1 MRLLSI
7 LVGGRLNRVAIL
19 TEITGVTMRV
29 AVLAS
34 GGKDSAYAA
43 WWAQLQ
49 GWEVVS
55 LVTVLVKGDDSMM
68 FQLQNTWITAF
79 QASSSGVPWKPI
91 ISFGEEEEE
100 VGDLESSITAEGYI
114 LDFNEIFPPGI
125 EIPENLVIHSAP
137 LDIDGLVVGALR
149 SDYQKTRIERMCQ
162 RLGIASFSPLWHKDQ
177 GEHMQSFLEHG
188 FGVVFTSVST
198 EGMSAD
204 WVGRTLDGESLNEL
218 RDLSKRHRFNLD
230 GEGGEFETIVVSA
243 PHMRRDVI
251 LEGETFWKGSRGSL
265 EILSC
270 RLS

>member
-91 ISFGEEEEE
+91 ISFGEEEKE

-125 EIPENLVIHSAP
+125 EIPENLVIHSGP

-218 RDLSKRHRFNLD
+218 RSLSKRHRFNLD

-243 PHMRRDVI
+243 PHMRRDLI

>member
-1 MRLLSI
+1 M
-7 LVGGRLNRVAIL
+7 AIL

-91 ISFGEEEEE
+91 ISFGKEEEE

-218 RDLSKRHRFNLD
+218 MDLSERHRFNLD

>member
-125 EIPENLVIHSAP
+125 EIPENLVIHSGP

-218 RDLSKRHRFNLD
+218 RDLSRRHRFNLD

-243 PHMRRDVI
+243 PHMRRDLI

>member
-91 ISFGEEEEE
+91 ISFGEEEKE

-125 EIPENLVIHSAP
+125 EIPENLVIHNGP

-218 RDLSKRHRFNLD
+218 RDLSRRHRFNLD

>member
-1 MRLLSI
+1 M
-7 LVGGRLNRVAIL
+7 AIL

-100 VGDLESSITAEGYI
+100 IGDLESSITAEGYI

-125 EIPENLVIHSAP
+125 EIPENLVIHNGP

>member
-1 MRLLSI
+1 
-7 LVGGRLNRVAIL
+7 
-19 TEITGVTMRV
+19 
-29 AVLAS
+29 
-34 GGKDSAYAA
+34 
-43 WWAQLQ
+43 
-49 GWEVVS
+49 
-55 LVTVLVKGDDSMM
+55 MM

-230 GEGGEFETIVVSA
+230 GEGGEFETIVFSA
-243 PHMRRDVI
+243 PHMRRDLI
-251 LEGETFWKGSRGSL
+251 LEGKTFWKGSRGSL

>member
-125 EIPENLVIHSAP
+125 EIPENLVIHSGP

-204 WVGRTLDGESLNEL
+204 W
-218 RDLSKRHRFNLD
+218 
-230 GEGGEFETIVVSA
+230 
-243 PHMRRDVI
+243 
-251 LEGETFWKGSRGSL
+251 
-265 EILSC
+265 
-270 RLS
+270 

>member
-1 MRLLSI
+1 M
-7 LVGGRLNRVAIL
+7 AIL

-125 EIPENLVIHSAP
+125 EIPENLVIHSGP

-204 WVGRTLDGESLNEL
+204 WVGRTLDRESLNEL
-218 RDLSKRHRFNLD
+218 MDLSERHRFNLD

>member
-34 GGKDSAYAA
+34 GGKDSAYAS

-218 RDLSKRHRFNLD
+218 RGLSKRHRFNLD

>member
-100 VGDLESSITAEGYI
+100 IGDLESSITAEGYI

-125 EIPENLVIHSAP
+125 EIPENLVIHSGP

>member
-114 LDFNEIFPPGI
+114 LDINEIFPPGI
-125 EIPENLVIHSAP
+125 ETPENLVIHNGP

-204 WVGRTLDGESLNEL
+204 WVGRTLDGESLDEL

-251 LEGETFWKGSRGSL
+251 LEGEVVWKGSRGSL